1 MRTINSWR
9 RSMRDGKRINRIAGL
24 ITQIW
29 ERRQDKS
36 FLRLIETLK
45 SEYNSQQ
52 TILKK
57 ETDLNDLNNDEEF
70 EKFLRE
76 HLNILMKKKIEDII

>member
-1 MRTINSWR
+1 
-9 RSMRDGKRINRIAGL
+9 MRDGKRINRIAGL

-29 ERRQDKS
+29 EQRQDKS
-36 FLRLIETLK
+36 FLQLIETLK

-76 HLNILMKKKIEDII
+76 HLNILMKKEN

>member
-1 MRTINSWR
+1 
-9 RSMRDGKRINRIAGL
+9 MRDGERINRIAGL

-29 ERRQDKS
+29 ERQHDKS
-36 FLRLIETLK
+36 FLQLIETLK

-52 TILKK
+52 TILNK

-76 HLNILMKKKIEDII
+76 HLNILMKKEN

>member
-29 ERRQDKS
+29 EQRQDKS
-36 FLRLIETLK
+36 FLQLIETLK

-76 HLNILMKKKIEDII
+76 HLNILMKKEN

>member
-1 MRTINSWR
+1 MRN
-9 RSMRDGKRINRIAGL
+9 GERINRIAGL

-29 ERRQDKS
+29 ERQHDKS
-36 FLRLIETLK
+36 FLQLIETLK

-76 HLNILMKKKIEDII
+76 HLNILMKKEN

>member
-1 MRTINSWR
+1 
-9 RSMRDGKRINRIAGL
+9 MRDGERINRIAGL

-29 ERRQDKS
+29 ERQHDKS
-36 FLRLIETLK
+36 FLQLIETLK
-45 SEYNSQQ
+45 SEYSSQQ

-57 ETDLNDLNNDEEF
+57 ETDLNDLNDEEF

-76 HLNILMKKKIEDII
+76 HLNNLIKNES

>member
-1 MRTINSWR
+1 
-9 RSMRDGKRINRIAGL
+9 MRDGERINRIAGL
-24 ITQIW
+24 ISQIW
-29 ERRQDKS
+29 ERQHDKS
-36 FLRLIETLK
+36 FLQLIETLK

-76 HLNILMKKKIEDII
+76 HLNILMKKEN

>member
-1 MRTINSWR
+1 
-9 RSMRDGKRINRIAGL
+9 MRDDERINRIAGL

-29 ERRQDKS
+29 ERQHDKS
-36 FLRLIETLK
+36 FLQLIETLK
-45 SEYNSQQ
+45 SGYSSQQ

-57 ETDLNDLNNDEEF
+57 ETVLDDLNDEEF

-76 HLNILMKKKIEDII
+76 HLNILMKKES

>member
-1 MRTINSWR
+1 
-9 RSMRDGKRINRIAGL
+9 MRDGERINRIAGL

-29 ERRQDKS
+29 ERQHDKS
-36 FLRLIETLK
+36 FLQLIETLK

-76 HLNILMKKKIEDII
+76 HLNILMKKEN